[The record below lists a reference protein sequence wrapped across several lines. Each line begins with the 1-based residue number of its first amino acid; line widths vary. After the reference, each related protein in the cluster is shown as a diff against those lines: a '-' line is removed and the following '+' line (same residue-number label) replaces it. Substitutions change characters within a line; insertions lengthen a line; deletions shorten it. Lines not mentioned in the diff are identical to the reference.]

1 MGGRQAQRE
10 SSATWL
16 GCPIPKAAQSQVSC
30 GQKRELLGQ
39 STPMK
44 TGQHTTWQ

>member
-1 MGGRQAQRE
+1 MGGGRG
-10 SSATWL
+10 SPLPPGW
-16 GCPIPKAAQSQVSC
+16 GPPIPQAAQFEVSY

-44 TGQHTTWQ
+44 TGHHTTWQ